1 MHVTAGRPF
10 YSNAVDLYNS
20 ATGAWSTAQLSVARG
35 DLAAT
40 SVGNIAIFAGGS
52 NGGGTSLQ
60 YVVRG
65 AFQLLLHLRGALLLT
80 LWFIRYDVLP
90 CQASSAPLQVV
101 RCTMR

>member
-1 MHVTAGRPF
+1 MRASAGVL
-10 YSNAVDLYNS
+10 SVVVDVYNG

-40 SVGNIAIFAGGS
+40 SVGNIAIFAGGAIR
-52 NGGGTSLQ
+52 GGASLQ
-60 YVVRG
+60 HVVKG

-101 RCTMR
+101 